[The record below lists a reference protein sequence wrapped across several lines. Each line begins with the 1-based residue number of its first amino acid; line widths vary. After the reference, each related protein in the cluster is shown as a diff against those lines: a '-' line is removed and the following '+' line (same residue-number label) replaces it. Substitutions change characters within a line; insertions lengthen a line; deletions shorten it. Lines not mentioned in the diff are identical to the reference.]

1 MFSSIFKNKV
11 SFLILGLYIIILLW
25 WIKLNLSGIPK
36 DEAYLFNWSYGLI
49 PLIGAFYGIF
59 KVPKIWGGYKSILG
73 KGLILI
79 ALGLFGQ
86 WFGLQIW
93 TYYNIILKVEAPYPS
108 LADIGYF
115 SLVPFYAFGAL
126 MFARAAGAKFSLR
139 TLTGKIIALIIPSIM
154 LLVAYG
160 FFMKDLGFDMSNP
173 IKTFFDF
180 GYPLGEIIPVSIAM
194 FTFFLSKQFL
204 GGNMKTRIL
213 YLTFAFS
220 FQFITEYAFLYAVT
234 AQTYNNGGINDLL
247 YATSYTIMSLGLIS
261 FRNYS
266 S

>member
-1 MFSSIFKNKV
+1 MFGSIFKNKV
-11 SFLILGLYIIILLW
+11 SFLILGLYVIILLW
-25 WIKLNLSGIPK
+25 WIKLNLSGVPK
-36 DEAYLFNWSYGLI
+36 EEAYLFNWSYGLL

-59 KVPKIWGGYKSILG
+59 KVSKTWGGYKSILG

-79 ALGLFGQ
+79 SLGLLGQ

-93 TYYNIILKVEAPYPS
+93 TYYNVFLKIEAPYPS
-108 LADIGYF
+108 LADAGYF

-139 TLTGKIIALIIPSIM
+139 TLTGKITAIIIPSIM

-160 FFMKDLGFDMSNP
+160 FFIKDLGFDMSNP

-180 GYPLGEIIPVSIAM
+180 GYPLGEIIPVSIAI

-204 GGNMKTRIL
+204 GGKMKTRIL
-213 YLTFAFS
+213 YLALAFS
-220 FQFITEYAFLYAVT
+220 FQFITEYAFLYRAT
-234 AQTYNNGGINDLL
+234 AGTYYNGGFVDLM
-247 YATSYTIMSLGLIS
+247 YATSYAIMSLGLIS